1 MERFYVTPA
10 SRALPCGGLDGGR
23 GNSGR
28 GDDGSGGAGRCHGGV
43 GGVCVGGA
51 TTAIRTGRHL
61 CGSILGD
68 EGAIPLRKAV
78 TLARG
83 LE

>member
-1 MERFYVTPA
+1 VERFYVTPA

-28 GDDGSGGAGRCHGGV
+28 GDDGSGGAGRCHRG
-43 GGVCVGGA
+43 VGGA

-68 EGAIPLRKAV
+68 EGAIPLRKVV